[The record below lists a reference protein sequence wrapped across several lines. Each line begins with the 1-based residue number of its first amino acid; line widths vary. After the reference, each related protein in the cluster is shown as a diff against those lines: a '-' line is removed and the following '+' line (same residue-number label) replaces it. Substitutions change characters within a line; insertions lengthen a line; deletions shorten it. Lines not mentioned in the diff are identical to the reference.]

1 LAAILIDAGGKAK
14 FSGPYTMTRRIEI
27 LVETRRRLVVRRVSE
42 GQRSWC
48 DLCLAEVQM
57 ITPDEAAAL
66 MNVSSRSIYQSI
78 EAGSLH
84 FTDEPGGL
92 RICEQ
97 SLPADNSESDR
108 KLLKWS

>member
-1 LAAILIDAGGKAK
+1 
-14 FSGPYTMTRRIEI
+14 MTRRTEI
-27 LVETRRRLVVRRVSE
+27 LVETRRRLVLRQFSE

-48 DLCLAEVQM
+48 ELCLAEVRM

-66 MNVSSRSIYQSI
+66 MNVSSRTIYKWI
-78 EAGSLH
+78 EGGSLH

-97 SLPADNSESDR
+97 SLPPNNGQSNCW
-108 KLLKWS
+108 LLK

>member
-1 LAAILIDAGGKAK
+1 MQSEPKVGRDFNRRWGKAK

-57 ITPDEAAAL
+57 ITPDKP
-66 MNVSSRSIYQSI
+66 Q
-78 EAGSLH
+78 
-84 FTDEPGGL
+84 P
-92 RICEQ
+92 
-97 SLPADNSESDR
+97 
-108 KLLKWS
+108 